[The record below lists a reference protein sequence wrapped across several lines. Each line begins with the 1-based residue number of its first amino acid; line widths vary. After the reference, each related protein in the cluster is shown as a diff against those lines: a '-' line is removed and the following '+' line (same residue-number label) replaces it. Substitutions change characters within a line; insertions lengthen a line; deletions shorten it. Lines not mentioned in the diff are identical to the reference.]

1 MYKRQ
6 ELHPYEDWRLPAEER
21 ARDLAA
27 RMTIEQIAGLML
39 YSSHQSVPGFT
50 TPYFGKVSYEGKSL
64 EESGLPPSALTDQ
77 QREFIT
83 NDFLRHVLVMT
94 VQSPQAAADW
104 SNRLQELSESL
115 PWGIPIAISSDPR
128 HGTSVTFE
136 FDAGAGGDISHWP
149 EPLGMTA
156 TFDPALVKRFGEV
169 AAKEY
174 RALGITTAQMCI
186 RDRLMLSMLTA
197 CQGDSTESESV
208 VQSEVSSS
216 VADPVQAA
224 IQARKDLSLIH
235 I

>member
-1 MYKRQ
+1 MHLKFFQ
-6 ELHPYEDWRLPAEER
+6 DPNGPKLAWSADSGVKLLEQDGLHFKDLAKDGELHPYEDWRLPAEER

-39 YSSHQSVPGFT
+39 YSSHQSVQGFT

-115 PWGIPIAISSDPR
+115 PWGCLLYTSPSPR
-128 HGTSVTFE
+128 
-136 FDAGAGGDISHWP
+136 D
-149 EPLGMTA
+149 
-156 TFDPALVKRFGEV
+156 
-169 AAKEY
+169 
-174 RALGITTAQMCI
+174 
-186 RDRLMLSMLTA
+186 
-197 CQGDSTESESV
+197 
-208 VQSEVSSS
+208 
-216 VADPVQAA
+216 
-224 IQARKDLSLIH
+224 
-235 I
+235 